1 MSGIWISSINP
12 FAASTPLKRIDNE
25 NETRK
30 YHLSK
35 SYFQATIPYLT
46 ANSALLW
53 VKKKERKSNWGHA
66 PNMILLKGADT
77 IFFNRS
83 LWQKSTFPKQV
94 MHDAVSYREGSL
106 MHSKVEK
113 ERVWA
118 RWIIVF
124 RGFLKQCYKYIV
136 ATLPRSSN
144 SNIRGWVY
152 LGYVIVE

>member
-1 MSGIWISSINP
+1 MNQLYKSFCGIDTIEENRQR
-12 FAASTPLKRIDNE
+12 KRDQEVPPIKIVFPSYDTVLN
-25 NETRK
+25 
-30 YHLSK
+30 SK
-35 SYFQATIPYLT
+35 LGPSV
-46 ANSALLW
+46 SK
-53 VKKKERKSNWGHA
+53 KKKERKSNWGHA

-118 RWIIVF
+118 R
-124 RGFLKQCYKYIV
+124 
-136 ATLPRSSN
+136 
-144 SNIRGWVY
+144 
-152 LGYVIVE
+152 